1 MDYPL
6 FFEKHT
12 HEKEF
17 ILLQKLKNCPRVI
30 RPIVYRDGILKME
43 YANGGDLIDFIQ
55 KQSSITEPDLFHI
68 IEQITDALSSIHQY
82 HIYHLD
88 LKLENIVLNHSIDKL
103 ALIDFGM
110 SQESTDGMCSGYQ
123 GTPGTQRH
131 GNIPHEVV
139 DWEELHHVL
148 GDEVSYSGEKVDVFA
163 LGQLTQNIIDT
174 LSMEASPSLV
184 NMLQGMR
191 RTASFRY
198 TIRDIKNSPWYLAK
212 GQGNPI

>member
-30 RPIVYRDGILKME
+30 RPIVYRVGILKME

-68 IEQITDALSSIHQY
+68 IEQITDALSSIHEY

-148 GDEVSYSGEKVDVFA
+148 GDEISYSGEKVDVFA

>member
-55 KQSSITEPDLFHI
+55 KQPSITEPDLFHI

-103 ALIDFGM
+103 ALVDFGM

-131 GNIPHEVV
+131 GNIPREVV

-191 RTASFRY
+191 RTARFRY

>member
-68 IEQITDALSSIHQY
+68 IEQITDALSSIHEY

-148 GDEVSYSGEKVDVFA
+148 GDEISYSGEKVDVFA

-212 GQGNPI
+212 GQG

>member
-68 IEQITDALSSIHQY
+68 IEQITDALSSIHEY

-148 GDEVSYSGEKVDVFA
+148 GDEISYSGEKVDVFA

>member
-68 IEQITDALSSIHQY
+68 IEQITDALSSIHEY